1 MNISLEEVV
10 AEFQKQYPKEFT
22 ICLQSVQIAKLQEQI
37 NAPVTE
43 QVEPEED

>member
-22 ICLQSVQIAKLQEQI
+22 ICLQAVQIAKLQEQ
-37 NAPVTE
+37 VTE
-43 QVEPEED
+43 TSDAEED